1 MTRREQAEIVGTA
14 VLVGIAGAFDLAG
27 SNAVVRFFAAAVALA
42 TLARLVGTATEQL
55 GGRLGAGGAGTIQ
68 SALGNLPE
76 LFVALFALRK
86 GLVGVVK
93 AALIGSV
100 LANSLLVLGLAFF
113 AGGLR
118 NGVQRFDSPRART
131 IATLTLLAAAILS
144 IPTFAHTLHAPAAAH
159 EQTLSLICGGVLLVV
174 FFSTLGIF
182 LGDAGAELEPPRW
195 PLWATITVLAASATG
210 AVFVSDWFVS
220 ALQPA
225 TTSLHMSETFAGLVV
240 VAIAGNAVENV
251 VGVQLALRNR
261 ADFAIAVI
269 VNSSLQVA
277 LALTPVVLFASLFFA
292 TSLTLVFPTLLAVSL
307 LLAAFVTAVVV
318 YDGESTWPE
327 GVVLVGLYVVI
338 AASFWWG

>member
-1 MTRREQAEIVGTA
+1 MRRRERAEILA
-14 VLVGIAGAFDLAG
+14 AAALVGIAGALDLAG
-27 SNAVVRFFAAAVALA
+27 ANAVLRFVAAAAALA
-42 TLARLVGTATEQL
+42 MLARLVGTATEQL
-55 GGRLGAGGAGTIQ
+55 GGRLGAGGAGTVQ

-76 LFVALFALRK
+76 LFVALFALKK

-118 NGVQRFDSPRART
+118 HGVQRFDSPRART

-144 IPTFAHTLHAPAAAH
+144 VPSFAHVLNAPAAAH

-174 FFSTLGIF
+174 FASTLGIF
-182 LGDAGAELEPPRW
+182 LAGAGVELEAPRW
-195 PLWATITVLAASATG
+195 SLVATIAVLAASATG

-225 TTSLHMSETFAGLVV
+225 TSSLHMSQTFAGLVV

-261 ADFAIAVI
+261 PDFAIAVI

-277 LALTPVVLFASLFFA
+277 LVLTPVILFASLFFA
-292 TSLTLVFPTLLAVSL
+292 TSLTLVFPTLLAVAL

-338 AASFWWG
+338 ASAFWWG